1 MANKDIPSGAIV
13 AGRLGG
19 GTEVSYR
26 KFSVDASNAVA
37 LFHGAMAILS
47 TDGNADGIEAA
58 SDDFVGII
66 TGIFDADDVP
76 VKTLAASTAGSVV
89 VCDDPEAIYNIQFEG
104 GGTAPTSAAIGDCAD
119 FIWTHA
125 GNANTGRSG
134 MELSE
139 TLAGDG
145 NSAQMRILGLVE
157 TPDNSWG
164 HNAQVLVTPNE
175 HAFKAATVAI

>member
-1 MANKDIPSGAIV
+1 MANTDTPSGAIV
-13 AGRLGG
+13 SGRLGG

-26 KFSVDASNAVA
+26 KLDVDASNAVA
-37 LFHGAMAILS
+37 LFHGAMAIMS

-58 SDDFVGII
+58 SDDFMGII
-66 TGIFDADDVP
+66 TGIFNASGVP
-76 VKTLAASTAGSVV
+76 VKTLAASTAGSII
-89 VCDDPEAIYNIQFEG
+89 VCDDPQAIYSIQFEN
-104 GGTAPTSAAIGDCAD
+104 GGTAPTKAAICDCAD
-119 FIWTHA
+119 FIWTHP

-145 NSAQMRILGLVE
+145 NSAQMRILELVA
-157 TPDNSWG
+157 TPNNEWG

-175 HAFKAATVAI
+175 HALKAPTVAI